1 MIENIELY
9 EDLKLQLKHL
19 SVDNNTSVSEWML
32 KGAYY
37 VLNNDP
43 DITIT
48 PVGKY
53 STYTM
58 NIPSSLKEDIRSYV
72 DEKNIKI
79 RDFWIKV
86 AELIIDSGG
95 KFDN

>member
-86 AELIIDSGG
+86 AEIIIDSGG

>member
-37 VLNNDP
+37 VLDNDP

-48 PVGKY
+48 PVGEY

-95 KFDN
+95 KLDN

>member
-19 SVDNNTSVSEWML
+19 SIDNNTSVSEWML
-32 KGAYY
+32 KGAHY
-37 VLNNDP
+37 VLENDP
-43 DITIT
+43 EITIT
-48 PVGKY
+48 LAGDY

-58 NIPSSLKEDIRSYV
+58 NIPTSLKQEIRAYV
-72 DEKNIKI
+72 DEKGVKI

-86 AELIIDSGG
+86 AELIIETGG
-95 KFDN
+95 QFDY

>member
-72 DEKNIKI
+72 DERNIKI

-86 AELIIDSGG
+86 AEIIIDSGG